1 MSEIEKK
8 EPWEFEKDD
17 FEKSDPLYEITR
29 PYRIWHEYLR
39 LSPTFLLA
47 AKEHEYQIENL
58 STADRKRSQEGLMQ
72 FSSCDREILA
82 KRKITIEE
90 ENRKPDDYAEVVNT
104 FKQMAYGGWEF
115 SNLSFR
121 KWWLIQGADIFGHRH
136 APSPVSL
143 FNVPHHSDL
152 NKDEFNQVLDT
163 YLNGQRKEDGMTGF
177 ALFAIPLSGDR
188 KKILSA
194 LKDLINEDDITPIK
208 KSGEALF
215 QLQKG
220 KQLAKLP
227 KGLRLL
233 FMRAMNPE
241 LELWRLGHMAGV
253 SDKEDYV
260 NLDPTLKHHTYK
272 TQELSVNLGRMTLG
286 NLKDAVIIMEN
297 AARGRFPCNDAS
309 LLPEFDQDEI
319 IAQLKDSLKLR
330 EQQEKSRLRIINF
343 RRKKT

>member
-1 MSEIEKK
+1 MSELPEK

-58 STADRKRSQEGLMQ
+58 STADRKRSQEGLMEL
-72 FSSCDREILA
+72 SSRDREMLA

-104 FKQMAYGGWEF
+104 FKQMAYGGWQF
-115 SNLSFR
+115 SDLSFR

-143 FNVPHHSDL
+143 FNVPHHTDL

-177 ALFAIPLSGDR
+177 ALFAIPLSGNR
-188 KKILSA
+188 NKILST

-233 FMRAMNPE
+233 FMKAKNPE

-260 NLDPTLKHHTYK
+260 NLDPTLKHHTDN
-272 TQELSVNLGRMTLG
+272 TIEPSVNLGRMTHG

-297 AARGRFPCNDAS
+297 AARGRFPCTDPS
-309 LLPEFDQDEI
+309 FLPKFDQDQM
-319 IAQLKDSLKLR
+319 IALLKDSLKLR
-330 EQQEKSRLRIINF
+330 WRQEESRLNAINY